1 MPAPGQRRRLSTL
14 RNTSLADLKKSG
26 PRTPAPP
33 PAPPKAN
40 CCESPQIEDDG
51 EGHKVCRNCFT
62 QIGEANIVSDVT
74 FSEDARGAATVQGG
88 FIGENARHASTLGSA
103 VTRATGAGTRNAQ
116 QEIERNARKALDK
129 FCPTLGIPDSTRNQA
144 INIFSL
150 ASRSNFSAGRRTDE
164 VAAASLYA
172 ACRRQRDNQVMLM
185 DISELVQMNVFRL
198 GEVYKAMCKDIHLQ
212 ENGGV
217 GTQYLVEVES
227 LIMKYCRK
235 LEFGEATRQVAEDA
249 VKIVR
254 RMKRDWMV
262 TGRHPAGL
270 CGACIILAAKMNN
283 FRRSVREVVY
293 IAKVADITIMKR
305 VNEFRRTKAAT
316 LTVEQFREYAVRL
329 KHQHDPPVIYESE
342 LRKMKF
348 AEIKRKRQESAALR
362 DSAAAEENDPARL
375 STDPSAPVI
384 AEDDNEG
391 AARKRQRTNTGEPA
405 TPPETQQTP
414 RRDADGFVIPA
425 LPTPQTAV
433 NQPDGTEK
441 KKRGRPR
448 KTPPEPVIITEE
460 ELAEEEQLEHDIN
473 DNLNDDEVLDSRNEI
488 EKAKAEERSRKLAD
502 QQMQVAAEERKA
514 RRLAEGITW
523 VGNSEHVLVE
533 EITPEALEAEFADD
547 PEVQNCLLS
556 DTEQRVKEQI
566 WVVHNEDW
574 LRQQQEKR
582 LIEAVAKATGRDA
595 QGRKKGAKTIKRKRK
610 SKMGDGTTL
619 AEATTPIETPADASR
634 AMMEARG
641 PKFSKY
647 LDWKLLDSLFDK
659 PSSST
664 STSARGS
671 ATPNDSAS
679 KATTPAPEAEKG
691 PQPSAT
697 PNASPSVRRA
707 VQQPISPPET
717 QARPGATRPESPEA
731 TARTPTPA
739 PATPSQTQAAGEE
752 AAEDYD
758 DPNDYV
764 SEHDDLDYGSDEDYW
779 GQKGDDRE
787 DIGEDD
793 YSNAI
798 GGTGRVA
805 LGGDYV
811 DEEDEGGYD

>member
-1 MPAPGQRRRLSTL
+1 MPAPAAAGQRRRLSTL
-14 RNTSLADLKKSG
+14 KNSSLADLKKSG
-26 PRTPAPP
+26 PRTPAPV
-33 PAPPKAN
+33 PPKAN
-40 CCESPQIEDDG
+40 CCDSPQIEDDG

-116 QEIERNARKALDK
+116 QEVERNARKALDK
-129 FCPTLGIPDSTRNQA
+129 FCPTLGIPESTRNQA

-283 FRRSVREVVY
+283 FRRSVREIVY
-293 IAKVADITIMKR
+293 VAKVADITIMKR
-305 VNEFRRTKAAT
+305 VNEFRRTKAAA
-316 LTVEQFREYAVRL
+316 LTVEQFREYAVRM
-329 KHQHDPPVIYESE
+329 KHQHDPPVLYESE
-342 LRKMKF
+342 LKKMKF
-348 AEIKRKRQESAALR
+348 AELKRKREESTAAR
-362 DSAAAEENDPARL
+362 ESVAVDDQNTTQGPR
-375 STDPSAPVI
+375 DPSAPVTI
-384 AEDDNEG
+384 DGEQDG
-391 AARKRQRTNTGEPA
+391 AAQKRQRTDAGEPA
-405 TPPETQQTP
+405 TPPDTQQGP

-425 LPTPQTAV
+425 LPIHQTA
-433 NQPDGTEK
+433 PTETNGVEK
-441 KKRGRPR
+441 RKRGRP
-448 KTPPEPVIITEE
+448 KKAPPEPVIITEE
-460 ELAEEEQLEHDIN
+460 ELAHEEQLEHDIN

-488 EKAKAEERSRKLAD
+488 EKAKAEERSRQLAD
-502 QQMQVAAEERKA
+502 QQIKIAAEERKA
-514 RRLAEGITW
+514 RRKAAGITW
-523 VGNSEHVLVE
+523 VNESETVRIE
-533 EITPEALEAEFADD
+533 EVTAEALEEEFANDL
-547 PEVQNCLLS
+547 EVQNCLLS
-556 DTEQRVKEQI
+556 DAEQKVKEQI

-595 QGRKKGAKTIKRKRK
+595 QGRKKGAKAIKRKRK

-641 PKFSKY
+641 PKLSRY

-659 PSSST
+659 SSST
-664 STSARGS
+664 NTSARGS
-671 ATPNDSAS
+671 VTPNGSAS
-679 KATTPAPEAEKG
+679 KAATPAPDGEADR
-691 PQPSAT
+691 PSVT
-697 PNASPSVRRA
+697 PEASPSVRRA
-707 VQQPISPPET
+707 AVQPVSPPQT
-717 QARPGATRPESPEA
+717 QARPGAARSETPESAKA
-731 TARTPTPA
+731 TTPA
-739 PATPSQTQAAGEE
+739 PATPSQTQAAAEH
-752 AAEDYD
+752 AEDEYD

-764 SEHDDLDYGSDEDYW
+764 SDKDELDYGSDDDYW
-779 GQKGDDRE
+779 GQRGDDRE

-793 YSNAI
+793 DYSAAI

-805 LGGDYV
+805 LRGDYA
-811 DEEDEGGYD
+811 DEDDDGYY